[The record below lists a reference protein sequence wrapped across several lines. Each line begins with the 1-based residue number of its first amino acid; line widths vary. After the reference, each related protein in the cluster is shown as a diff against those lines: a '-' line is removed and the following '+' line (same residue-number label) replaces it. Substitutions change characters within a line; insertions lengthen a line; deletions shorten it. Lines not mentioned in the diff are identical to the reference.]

1 MSEPSDRDIL
11 PYATDAS
18 TRAGH
23 TPVGIVMF
31 AASHLLFGGALLLVA
46 LVLTRKMPPGVPMLE
61 RSVPLLI
68 GLGALPMLSGGVS
81 LLLKGPTVWAI
92 ALISFTLVIAAE
104 CLVAAHASAMTV
116 RYMQQGNPDVQWAV
130 TYLLFAFILALLG
143 HVVLRYLTRDKARR
157 MFFLP
162 PGEVGPLVRAIPRIM
177 LFLLAIAIIAGPFL
191 SGVRELFPD

>member
-31 AASHLLFGGALLLVA
+31 AASHLLFGAALLLVA
-46 LVLTRKMPPGVPMLE
+46 WVLERKMPPGVPMLE

-68 GLGALPMLSGGVS
+68 ALGALPMLSGGTA

-92 ALISFTLVIAAE
+92 ALISFSLVVAVE

-116 RYMQQGNPDVQWAV
+116 RYMREGNPDVQWAV
-130 TYLLFAFILALLG
+130 VYLLFAFIIALLG
-143 HVVLRYLTRDKARR
+143 HVVLRYLTREKARKT
-157 MFFLP
+157 FFLP
-162 PGEVGPLVRAIPRIM
+162 PGEVGPMTRAIPRIL
-177 LFLLAIAIIAGPFL
+177 LFVLAVAIMAGPLF